1 MQLLSV
7 SVSGREVIFDVFGYF
22 LMLKNAYLSN
32 LDCVNSSLFL
42 LFFLM
47 LLAVAWLLGWL
58 ALFRWLGC
66 RLSADVALFTGA
78 MPDAP
83 HQLWSK

>member
-7 SVSGREVIFDVFGYF
+7 SVSGREVIFEVFGYF
-22 LMLKNAYLSN
+22 LMLKNADFSN
-32 LDCVNSSLFL
+32 FNCVSSSLFL
-42 LFFLM
+42 LCFLM
-47 LLAVAWLLGWL
+47 LLSVAWLLGWL

-83 HQLWSK
+83 HQLGSK